1 MSETGASHSHF
12 RSIRFKI
19 VLAVGALAVS
29 AVVAGVFGT
38 RTVVQE
44 ILYRELDVHGNA
56 LGLEACTGHVRL
68 ARQRFVGVLVRRYP
82 VIIGQLLHVVLT
94 LKTKFCVSR

>member
-44 ILYRELDVHGNA
+44 ILYRELDVHGNR
-56 LGLEACTGHVRL
+56 LRWYGLVYG
-68 ARQRFVGVLVRRYP
+68 RYENDN
-82 VIIGQLLHVVLT
+82 VNHAYLLE
-94 LKTKFCVSR
+94 